1 MPSPSLLDRIAIW
14 PWAETATLF
23 FGFAWGA
30 MLGSFLN
37 VVAHRLPRGESLV
50 HHRSRC
56 PRCGAAVRATDNV
69 PVFGWLR
76 LRGRCRDCGDP
87 IAARYPLVEA
97 GCGVLVMVLTWAE
110 LVNGGR
116 WLPRSA
122 DTFPAGID
130 RLLRGDWQLLVIA
143 CLHAATVLTV
153 VTWSLLDLDGSQP
166 ARPPATLAIA
176 LVLAC
181 IAAVPESGP
190 GGVLP
195 DGAEWPA
202 GWPRGQAVAAALAGA
217 LAGWM
222 LGRGRSAAGIR
233 LGLPLLGSV
242 LGWQLVTVV
251 AVATAATTRAATVVG
266 GLPKAAA
273 GLVLAALGTLGI
285 ALQMP
290 LRAVLADGLR
300 AILGG

>member
-1 MPSPSLLDRIAIW
+1 
-14 PWAETATLF
+14 
-23 FGFAWGA
+23 
-30 MLGSFLN
+30 
-37 VVAHRLPRGESLV
+37 
-50 HHRSRC
+50 
-56 PRCGAAVRATDNV
+56 
-69 PVFGWLR
+69 
-76 LRGRCRDCGDP
+76 
-87 IAARYPLVEA
+87 
-97 GCGVLVMVLTWAE
+97 
-110 LVNGGR
+110 
-116 WLPRSA
+116 
-122 DTFPAGID
+122 
-130 RLLRGDWQLLVIA
+130 
-143 CLHAATVLTV
+143 
-153 VTWSLLDLDGSQP
+153 LDLDGSQP